1 MAENAKEYEKK
12 EMSMAQRQIY
22 ILSLLSENPKGYTVE
37 EIRARLNDWNVTVS
51 TRTIKRDMEELSTD
65 YAICEDERNGK
76 SYFYSD
82 KYTLKN
88 IDLTMQDLVAL
99 AFAKNVLGEYDHL
112 LMGKNA
118 IEFIDKVVHESVA
131 LNQYQFKDLCQQIQL
146 PATKG
151 GNDDIV
157 SQEIE
162 RTIQTAI
169 DNKNKI
175 EIEYYSYSSD
185 ETTKRV
191 IHPYRLILLDSYLNV
206 EAYCE
211 LRKEIRRFRLS
222 RIESADV
229 LDEHFEEIKQTQ
241 GDTFMSL
248 SGTVVED
255 LELIFTGDSIRYVK
269 EYEKT
274 RARLLS
280 NTEEGLYFYR
290 RTAIT
295 ADVISWVR
303 GFGAEVK
310 VKKPV
315 WLAEQLKNEAKQI
328 LEKY

>member
-1 MAENAKEYEKK
+1 MAGNEKEYEKK
-12 EMSMAQRQIY
+12 EMSMTQRQIY

-37 EIRARLNDWNVTVS
+37 EIRSRLNDWNVTVS
-51 TRTIKRDMEELSTD
+51 TRTISRDMEELSTD
-65 YAICEDERNGK
+65 YAICEEKRNGK
-76 SYFYSD
+76 TYFYSD

-88 IDLTMQDLVAL
+88 IDLTMQDLVSL
-99 AFAKNVLGEYDHL
+99 AFAKNVLGEYEHL

-118 IEFIDKVVHESVA
+118 IEFIDKVVHESMD

-146 PATKG
+146 PTMKG
-151 GNDDIV
+151 GNADIV
-157 SQEIE
+157 NQQTEKK
-162 RTIQTAI
+162 IQMAI

-222 RIESADV
+222 RIETVAV
-229 LDEHFEEIKQTQ
+229 LDEHFEEVKQTQ
-241 GDTFMSL
+241 GDTFLSL
-248 SGTVVED
+248 AGTVVED
-255 LELIFTGDSIRYVK
+255 LELMFTGDSIRYVK

-280 NTEEGLYFYR
+280 DTQEGLYFYR

-295 ADVISWVR
+295 PDVISWVR
-303 GFGAEVK
+303 GFGPEVK
-310 VKKPV
+310 VNKPV
-315 WLAEQLKNEAKQI
+315 WLAQKLKDEAKQM
-328 LEKY
+328 LEN